1 MAQYDKEAVLKF
13 HQGGK
18 VSVRLPKPLKTK
30 EDLCLAYTP
39 GVAQAV
45 KEIAANPTGVYEVT
59 SKSNLVAVVS
69 DGKLNFVVS
78 CGKDAVASGAHAG
91 KLAMAVASVTG
102 GKGGGRPDSAVAGG
116 RDISKI
122 DDALAEAEKF
132 LA

>member
-1 MAQYDKEAVLKF
+1 MGVDAARALSDDLK
-13 HQGGK
+13 
-18 VSVRLPKPLKTK
+18 
-30 EDLCLAYTP
+30 
-39 GVAQAV
+39 
-45 KEIAANPTGVYEVT
+45 AANADLVT
-59 SKSNLVAVVS
+59 VLAVVS